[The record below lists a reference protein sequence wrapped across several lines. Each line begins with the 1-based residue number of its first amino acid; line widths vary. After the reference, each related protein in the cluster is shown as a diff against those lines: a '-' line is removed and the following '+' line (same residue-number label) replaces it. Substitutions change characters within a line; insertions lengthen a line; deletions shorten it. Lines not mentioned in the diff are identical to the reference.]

1 MEYKT
6 YTMDLAGRPL
16 TLEFGRYA
24 QQAAGS
30 ALVRYGDT
38 VVIVNA
44 TMSETVREGVDFF
57 PLSVDFEEK
66 HYAVGKIPGGFIKR
80 EGRPTEKAT
89 LTCRLIDR
97 PLRPLF
103 PKGMR
108 NDVQVVATV
117 LSVDTDLPPEIPAM
131 IGSSIALCISEIP
144 FGGPTGSVVVG
155 RINGQF
161 VLCPDEAQRVQS
173 DLHLVVSGTKEAIL
187 MVEAGAREISE
198 DVMLEGIMYAHEEIK
213 KLIAFQE
220 AIIAEIGKP
229 KAEVKLF
236 VTAQE
241 IKDAVREYA
250 YDKCVYT
257 FDTFVREERQEREK
271 AAKEDIMSH
280 FAGIFPGREVEVDD
294 AIYSLNKEIMR
305 KKIIES
311 GIRADGRT
319 VTEVR
324 PIWCEVGILPRT
336 HGSAVFT
343 RGQTQVLTV
352 TTLGS
357 TSEAQMLDGLS
368 NEDYK
373 RYMHHYNMP
382 PYATGE
388 AGRLKSPG
396 RREIGHGALAERAL
410 EPVIPTEQEFPYALR
425 LVSEVLGS
433 NGSSSMASVCGS
445 TLSLM
450 DAAVPI
456 HAPVAGV
463 AMGLIKDAETGKVA
477 VLTDIQGLE
486 DFLGDMDFKVAGTMN
501 GITAIQMDIK
511 IKGID
516 RPILKQALAQALQG
530 RLHILKIMLECLGQP
545 RANLSAYA
553 PKIIRFTIN
562 PEKIREV
569 IGPGGKM
576 INKIIAETG
585 VKIDI
590 EDDGRV
596 FISTPDEAAA
606 GRARKI
612 IEGIAKDIEVGDVFT
627 GKVVGIQAFGAF
639 VELAPGKDGM
649 IHISKLANHRV
660 EKVEDVLK
668 IGDEIEVK
676 VNEVNAQGR
685 ISLIRNDIVY
695 ENNPAEH
702 RPAGDRPRPPRRDGR
717 PSDR

>member
-1 MEYKT
+1 MEYKK

-16 TLEFGRYA
+16 TLEFGKYA

-131 IGSSIALCISEIP
+131 IGSSAAISISEIP

-155 RINGQF
+155 RVNGEF
-161 VLCPDEAQRVQS
+161 VLCPDEAQRAQS
-173 DLHLVVSGTKEAIL
+173 DLHLTVSGTKEAIL
-187 MVEAGAREISE
+187 MVEAGAKEVSE

-220 AIIAEIGKP
+220 TIIAEIGKP

-236 VTAQE
+236 VTGQD
-241 IKDAVREYA
+241 IKDAVRAYA
-250 YDKCVYT
+250 YDKCAYT
-257 FDTFVREERQEREK
+257 FETFVREERQEREK
-271 AAKEDIMSH
+271 AAKEDIMAH
-280 FAGIFPGREVEVDD
+280 FADIFPGREAEVDD
-294 AIYSLNKEIMR
+294 GIYALNKEIMR
-305 KKIIES
+305 KKILEA
-311 GIRADGRT
+311 GIRPDGRT

-516 RPILKQALAQALQG
+516 RAILKQALAQALQG

-545 RANLSAYA
+545 RKELSAYA

-606 GRARKI
+606 NKARKI

-668 IGDEIEVK
+668 IGDELEVK

-695 ENNPAEH
+695 DQNPAEH
-702 RPAGDRPRPPRRDGR
+702 RPAVDRPRPPRRDGR
-717 PSDR
+717 PADR